1 MSEALATKRAKLL
14 AERDLIDANGGGAL
28 WLLTGTMAAQTEDPP
43 LQAPLA
49 IIVLPVPSFA
59 LDPVA
64 AVMTLAAQGNVAV
77 SGQPTWARFVDG
89 AGNPVRDV
97 TAGPPGSGAQA
108 IVTDGKTPP
117 SAMLYVGGEANVTA
131 AFGYA

>member
-1 MSEALATKRAKLL
+1 MSASLATRRAHLL
-14 AERDLIDANGGGAL
+14 AERAQIDANGGGAL
-28 WLLTGTMAAQTEDPP
+28 WLLAGTMVAQPEDPP
-43 LQAPLA
+43 LSPPLA

-59 LDPVA
+59 LHATDA
-64 AVMTLAAQGNVAV
+64 SMTLTAVGNAAV

-108 IVTDGKTPP
+108 IVTDGGTPP
-117 SAMLYVGGEANVTA
+117 SAQMFVGGEVTVTA
-131 AFGYA
+131 TFTY